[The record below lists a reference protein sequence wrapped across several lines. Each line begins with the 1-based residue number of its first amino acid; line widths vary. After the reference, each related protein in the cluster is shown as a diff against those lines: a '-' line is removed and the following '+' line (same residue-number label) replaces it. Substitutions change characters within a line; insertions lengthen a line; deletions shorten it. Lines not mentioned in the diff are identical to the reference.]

1 MFDNIV
7 LPLDGLVTDTT
18 YLHHLCFLDVLEHSY
33 LNMPTTKT
41 FEEQRIFR
49 RHTWLD
55 DYYDLTHRQKE
66 VIVLKKDAL
75 YEEELEDIEPDDI
88 YPGIKELLIEAKK
101 HHITVYCY
109 SDSRL
114 ASKLIQQL
122 GISSLVTLISLEQ
135 LADISCDVFIIDDKH
150 DLNLVRD
157 TPNIT
162 LALSPNKSFDSYSII
177 SVQNTE
183 ELTLRYLIK
192 LWKEHDK
199 DDI

>member
-1 MFDNIV
+1 M
-7 LPLDGLVTDTT
+7 
-18 YLHHLCFLDVLEHSY
+18 
-33 LNMPTTKT
+33 
-41 FEEQRIFR
+41 
-49 RHTWLD
+49 
-55 DYYDLTHRQKE
+55 THRQKE

-122 GISSLVTLISLEQ
+122 GISSLMTLISLEQ

-157 TPNIT
+157 SPNIT

-192 LWKEHDK
+192 LWKEYDQ